1 MNKKKIMLCRWNSCS
16 RWRSPAMCA
25 SPTTTLASP
34 AASTSTTSSLR
45 NPSSKVNNQHR
56 IICLKCLHEES
67 FDEKKTMCIL
77 PPKRGNQKIEF
88 DLPAR
93 IGASNLQEIFNL
105 HEKMRQELNISIW
118 EESFDQN
125 TAQCKMAQQ
134 VKASSAKIVAHRGSK
149 FEVDRCHQLS
159 SPVLSCQYF
168 HHLLLE
174 RPES

>member
-1 MNKKKIMLCRWNSCS
+1 
-16 RWRSPAMCA
+16 
-25 SPTTTLASP
+25 
-34 AASTSTTSSLR
+34 
-45 NPSSKVNNQHR
+45 
-56 IICLKCLHEES
+56 
-67 FDEKKTMCIL
+67 MCIL

-159 SPVLSCQYF
+159 SPVISCQYF

>member
-1 MNKKKIMLCRWNSCS
+1 
-16 RWRSPAMCA
+16 
-25 SPTTTLASP
+25 
-34 AASTSTTSSLR
+34 
-45 NPSSKVNNQHR
+45 
-56 IICLKCLHEES
+56 
-67 FDEKKTMCIL
+67 MCIL

-118 EESFDQN
+118 GESFDQN

-149 FEVDRCHQLS
+149 FEVGRCHQLS
-159 SPVLSCQYF
+159 SPVISCQYF

>member
-1 MNKKKIMLCRWNSCS
+1 
-16 RWRSPAMCA
+16 
-25 SPTTTLASP
+25 
-34 AASTSTTSSLR
+34 
-45 NPSSKVNNQHR
+45 
-56 IICLKCLHEES
+56 
-67 FDEKKTMCIL
+67 MCIL

-105 HEKMRQELNISIW
+105 HEKMRQELNISIL

-159 SPVLSCQYF
+159 SPVISCQYF
-168 HHLLLE
+168 VIICYWKDQKLDDDVI
-174 RPES
+174 SCKKAMDGG